1 MPLRSWEAGVR
12 LCFIVQCTTKSESMI
27 RKGYH
32 FDIIC
37 GILTHGVTKQHKS
50 DLRFPDISDGQ
61 AVLLQETYL

>member
-1 MPLRSWEAGVR
+1 
-12 LCFIVQCTTKSESMI
+12 MI
-27 RKGYH
+27 KKGYH

-61 AVLLQETYL
+61 AVLLQEIYLCIKFLTVTCVYYLNCKAFPILH